1 MWDMI
6 IKKELNKTI
15 INLNTNSIQKSEART
30 KLNNL
35 IKLTRT
41 NVQKGH
47 KRELKNNIF
56 KVKRDLKFKV
66 MVQPSIEKK
75 PNNSKM
81 GFTNIGNFGKK
92 ISEFNA
98 QRREKNMEKLRMKAQ
113 TAEVENKKLEEE
125 MVLRKSLEKNAGL
138 KKQVKEQKLAKVKG
152 VIEKLNKAGNKFED
166 KSKNKFNILGN
177 QNSKKKCLNC
187 LEMGIIQN
195 LNFKFLIFKPCMCY
209 I

>member
-1 MWDMI
+1 
-6 IKKELNKTI
+6 
-15 INLNTNSIQKSEART
+15 
-30 KLNNL
+30 
-35 IKLTRT
+35 
-41 NVQKGH
+41 
-47 KRELKNNIF
+47 
-56 KVKRDLKFKV
+56 
-66 MVQPSIEKK
+66 
-75 PNNSKM
+75 M

-166 KSKNKFNILGN
+166 KSKKI
-177 QNSKKKCLNC
+177 S
-187 LEMGIIQN
+187 
-195 LNFKFLIFKPCMCY
+195 LIF
-209 I
+209 